1 MDADLTRAINLVEI
15 LKEELEDS
23 SKPLPPD
30 LTDQQ
35 LQSMPLDAIRQYY
48 NPSSHPSS
56 TQTAAA
62 VAVQPTTNH
71 NPQQLSQEQ
80 IEQLKLRFPA
90 QNHTA
95 VFKSYFPSLFASRT
109 AAAPPA
115 QPRAVVLCFHSSG
128 NAEDMYTS
136 EGTGSR

>member
-35 LQSMPLDAIRQYY
+35 LQSMTLDAIRQYY
-48 NPSSHPSS
+48 NPSSNPS

-62 VAVQPTTNH
+62 VTLHPTTSQ

-115 QPRAVVLCFHSSG
+115 QPTAVVLCFHSSG
-128 NAEDMYTS
+128 NAEDMYSS

>member
-1 MDADLTRAINLVEI
+1 MT
-15 LKEELEDS
+15 
-23 SKPLPPD
+23 
-30 LTDQQ
+30 
-35 LQSMPLDAIRQYY
+35 LDAIRQYY
-48 NPSSHPSS
+48 NPSSNPS

-62 VAVQPTTNH
+62 VTLHPTTSQ

-115 QPRAVVLCFHSSG
+115 QPTAVVLCFHSSG
-128 NAEDMYTS
+128 NAEDMYSS

>member
-23 SKPLPPD
+23 SQPLPPD

-35 LQSMPLDAIRQYY
+35 LQSMTLDQIRQYY
-48 NPSSHPSS
+48 NPSSNPS
-56 TQTAAA
+56 TQTTAA
-62 VAVQPTTNH
+62 VTLQPTASQ
-71 NPQQLSQEQ
+71 NPRQLSQEQ
-80 IEQLKLRFPA
+80 IEQLKLRFSP

-95 VFKSYFPSLFASRT
+95 AFKSYFPSLFASRT
-109 AAAPPA
+109 AAPPPA
-115 QPRAVVLCFHSSG
+115 QPTAVVLCFHSSG

>member
-35 LQSMPLDAIRQYY
+35 LQSMTLDAIRQYY
-48 NPSSHPSS
+48 NPSSNPS

-62 VAVQPTTNH
+62 ITLHPTTSQ

-115 QPRAVVLCFHSSG
+115 QPTAVVLCFHSSG
-128 NAEDMYTS
+128 NAEDMYSS